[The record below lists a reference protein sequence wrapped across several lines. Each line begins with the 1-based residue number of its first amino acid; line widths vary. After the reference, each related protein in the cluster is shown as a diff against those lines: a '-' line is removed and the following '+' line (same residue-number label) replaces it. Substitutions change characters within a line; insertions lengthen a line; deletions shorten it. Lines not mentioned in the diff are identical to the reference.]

1 MSRIRFFSGAMLF
14 GFLAACG
21 SDEKSDT
28 DGKMVVTGTVTSKL
42 ALDNPRVVATD
53 DLGYRVWTY
62 LDLDREFT
70 LKLKTGRNYRI
81 VVANQRADGTQETV
95 GRVVLPDGASKT
107 EWLGAN
113 EATRVDLGRLRVSG
127 AASATAT
134 VGTLSR
140 GGYGG
145 CDACGDNSGSGR
157 GGYGGG
163 ADDEE
168 DDDKSDHDD
177 DKDCHDESESS
188 SGYGGGSS
196 AKEGGGS
203 GYGGG
208 GGSSGRGGHGG
219 ADSDDDDDDDKKC
232 DVCAG
237 AKETELEPS
246 KPVGAECA
254 DKGHKERKSKGGY
267 GDQKACPLANKPPPA
282 AKPEP
287 PKPAGSSCAQTSQ
300 CASACAC
307 VAATCET
314 IN

>member
-1 MSRIRFFSGAMLF
+1 MLF
-14 GFLAACG
+14 GFLAG
-21 SDEKSDT
+21 LRQRRKV
-28 DGKMVVTGTVTSKL
+28 GYRRKMVVTGTVTSKL

-62 LDLDREFT
+62 LDSDLVSSPSSSRPGATTASSWPTSVPTARDR
-70 LKLKTGRNYRI
+70 RSR
-81 VVANQRADGTQETV
+81 RAPRRGFQDRMA
-95 GRVVLPDGASKT
+95 RVP
-107 EWLGAN
+107 
-113 EATRVDLGRLRVSG
+113 TRRRESIPRLRVSG

-163 ADDEE
+163 ADDDE
-168 DDDKSDHDD
+168 DDDKSEHDD

-196 AKEGGGS
+196 ANEGS

-219 ADSDDDDDDDKKC
+219 ADSDDDDDDGDKKC

-237 AKETELEPS
+237 ARETELEPS

-267 GDQKACPLANKPPPA
+267 GDQRACPLANKPPPT